1 MTTLEALLPE
11 CGCCSAPGGAV
22 APIDNP
28 PGLSALAYRV
38 GTHGRF
44 RAAMLAR
51 FASQPELRT
60 LTARSDDDPSVALVD
75 AWSTVLD
82 VLTFYEERIA
92 NEGFLRTATERRSV
106 YELAAAIGYQPRP
119 GVASSGPLAFEV
131 ETAPGAP
138 ARVSIEKGVKVQS
151 VPGQDELPQT
161 FQTDETIEA
170 RPAWNKIRV
179 QSADRRTPKDRDTEA
194 WLEGIATNLR
204 PGDAI
209 LFVGRERVHSAASE
223 AWDMRQ
229 LTTVEPDASRG
240 VTRVAWQRGLGYRG
254 PGRWVKPA
262 TEEVRCYAFRQ
273 RAALFGAAA
282 PDWATLQLAI
292 RERVARAGTRGGDWP
307 NLKLDAIAADQPDP
321 DRTIF
326 LDAIY
331 PRVQPGGWIV
341 LQRPGYAELYRPAPR
356 LGAAA
361 IADDARTG
369 FTLSAKTTRIVLEGE
384 KLNEIFNAHVR
395 DTVVYI
401 DSEELG
407 LAAVPRFD
415 PVDGRTVEVEDPLD
429 GFAVGRSVIVRG
441 PRARLEVVEGSRP
454 SVVTAAGPVRLAPR
468 DVVVVTGPATIAG
481 SIRTWPVRTAGGATG
496 TMSSPV
502 GDPDVL
508 PIAAPTDTEVVAEAR
523 VVELISPVPDQ
534 PGRATIQ
541 FAEPLSIAFDRA
553 ATVVLANVAMST
565 HGDTKDEVL
574 GSGDGSRPFQ
584 AFTLKQKPLT
594 FVPAPTTGGAASTLE
609 LEVDSVT
616 WEPAPG
622 LDELGPRDRR
632 YVTRI
637 ADDGS
642 ATIAFGDGRLGARLP
657 SGVENVRATY
667 RVGIGAVGNVAAG
680 QLSLLMTRPL
690 GARSVSNPL
699 PTSGGADPETRDAAR
714 TNAPRTVQTFDRVV
728 TLDDC
733 ANLARSFAGI
743 AKSEARWVWEGRRRV
758 ILLTIAGVDGAAA
771 APIPTIRNLA
781 AEIRAKSDGHLAVR
795 IIPCGLRTFDLEA
808 GVFVVDGYDETRVL
822 ADVRSRLLDTF
833 SFARRGLAQRVS
845 VSEVGAAIQAVP
857 GVLAVDLD
865 SDGIWFTGETRPDA
879 PILRSMPGRRG
890 PAGLLPAQLVTIN
903 GAPSGIVLGRRR

>member
-1 MTTLEALLPE
+1 MTTLDALLPE
-11 CGCCSAPGGAV
+11 CGCCSARGEGPT
-22 APIDNP
+22 PIDNR
-28 PGLSALAYRV
+28 PGLSTLAYRV

-51 FASQPELRT
+51 FPSQPELRA

-119 GVASSGPLAFEV
+119 GVAASGPLAFEL

-138 ARVSIEKGVKVQS
+138 AHVSIQRGVKVQS

-161 FQTDETIEA
+161 FETDETIEA
-170 RPAWNKIRV
+170 RPTWNAIRV
-179 QSADRRTPKDRDTEA
+179 QAADRRVPRARDTEA

-209 LFVGRERVHSAASE
+209 LFVGRERDESALSE
-223 AWDMRQ
+223 NWDMRQ
-229 LTTVEPDASRG
+229 VTTVEPDASRG
-240 VTRVAWQRGLGYRG
+240 VTRVTWQRGLGYRG

-262 TEEVRCYAFRQ
+262 AEDVRCFAFRQ

-282 PDWATLQLAI
+282 PDWASLPLAV
-292 RERVARAGTRGGDWP
+292 RERAARAGAVRADWP
-307 NLKLDAIAADQPDP
+307 GLKLDAIAADQADP

-326 LDAIY
+326 LDAVY
-331 PRVQPGGWIV
+331 PRVVPGGWIA
-341 LQRPGYAELYRPAPR
+341 LQRPGYVELYRPAPR

-369 FTLSAKTTRIVLEGE
+369 FTLSAKTTRIVLQGE
-384 KLNEIFNAHVR
+384 NLNEIFNAHVR
-395 DTVVYI
+395 DTVVFI

-415 PVDGRTVEVEDPLD
+415 PVDGRTIQVEDPLD
-429 GFAVGRSVIVRG
+429 GFAVGRTVVVRG
-441 PRARLEVVEGSRP
+441 PRAHLQVAEGARP
-454 SVVTAAGPVRLAPR
+454 TLITAMGSVRLAPR
-468 DVVVVTGPATIAG
+468 DVVVATAPATIKG
-481 SIRTWPVRTAGGATG
+481 TTRTWPVRTAGGDVG
-496 TMSSPV
+496 TLAGPV
-502 GDPDVL
+502 GDPDVA
-508 PIAAPTDTEVVAEAR
+508 PIAAPADAELVAEAK
-523 VVELISPVPDQ
+523 VVDLISPVAGQ
-534 PGRATIQ
+534 PGRATMQ
-541 FAEPLSIAFDRA
+541 FAEPLTIAFDRA
-553 ATVVLANVAMST
+553 TTVVLANVAQST
-565 HGDTKDEVL
+565 HGDTKGEVL
-574 GSGDGSRPFQ
+574 GGGDGSRAFQ

-609 LEVDSVT
+609 VEVDSVA
-616 WEPAPG
+616 WAPAPG

-632 YVTRI
+632 YVARI

-642 ATIAFGDGRLGARLP
+642 ATIEFGDGHFGARLP
-657 SGVENVRATY
+657 SGVENVQASY

-690 GARSVSNPL
+690 GTRSVTNPL
-699 PTSGGADPETRDAAR
+699 PASGGADPESRDAAR
-714 TNAPRTVQTFDRVV
+714 VNAPLTVQTFDRVV

-743 AKSEARWVWEGRRRV
+743 GKSEARWIWEGRRRV
-758 ILLTIAGVDGAAA
+758 ILLTIAGVDGAAVA
-771 APIPTIRNLA
+771 AIPTIRNLA
-781 AEIRAKSDGHLAVR
+781 AEIRDKSDGHLAVR
-795 IIPCGLRTFDLEA
+795 ILACELRTFDLEA
-808 GVFVVDGYDETRVL
+808 GVFLVDGYDETRVL
-822 ADVRSRLLDTF
+822 AEVRARLLATF

-845 VSEVGAAIQAVP
+845 VSEAGAAIQAVP

-865 SDGIWFTGETRPDA
+865 ADGIWFTGEARPTA
-879 PILRSMPGRRG
+879 PVLRSLPGRPG
-890 PAGLLPAQLVTIN
+890 PDGPLPAQLVTISR
-903 GAPSGIVLGRRR
+903 APNGIVLGRRR